1 MWSSEHA
8 SNYMNYFGYLDFEI
22 KTEYR
27 SEEKLTQIV
36 NQFRI
41 SFNEGDIDSKG
52 IMNF

>member
-36 NQFRI
+36 NQFNIALMREI
-41 SFNEGDIDSKG
+41 LIQRVS
-52 IMNF
+52 